1 MTASREPNERP
12 DSPADPRASVFI
24 DQGRADD
31 EVIELRG
38 VRTHNLHAVDVDI
51 PRFALT
57 VVSGVSGS
65 GKSSLA
71 FDTLYAE
78 GQRRYTESLSTYAR
92 QFLQQM
98 ERPPVDEIRNVQP
111 ALALRQKNDVS
122 NARSTVS
129 TITELDDHLQL
140 VFSHAGVTHCP
151 NGHGPVRRDTVANVV
166 DSLLELEEGTRV
178 VVVGVVEATES
189 EHRSAVLK
197 QLVQEGY
204 RRLYLDRETVEIDDA
219 SELDRLLDLE
229 RFPVVVDRLS
239 LRPDD
244 KQRIAEAVE
253 TGFGVGRGRIE
264 IWEHDSD
271 REGPHVFDQA
281 FRCNACAE
289 EFVEPQPALF
299 TFNSSLGACPN
310 CNGFGKTIGLDF
322 KKVIPNPNL
331 SILDGAV
338 AAFGTPKYSSWQR
351 KLVEA
356 MRDEG
361 IPLDI
366 PYRKLD
372 RSHQRFIREGRK
384 GSGWK
389 GIRGFFK
396 DLQKK
401 QYKTHIR
408 IFLAKYRG
416 YDDCEACKGTRLS
429 AEARNVRFHDLLI
442 ADFWDMRVEQAREW
456 FHELEMTELE
466 EAAVGIVV
474 DEIRDR
480 LDYLDEVGVGYLPL
494 GRPSRT
500 LSGGEMQRIHLTT
513 SLGRSLTDT
522 LYVLDEPTAGLH
534 ARDSAKLLEVLYRL
548 RDLGNTVV
556 VVEHDPEI
564 IRGGDYVVELGP
576 LGGEKGGNLVFQGD
590 METFRE
596 ADTLTSRSL
605 EARLVVPGRNREP
618 ATEFVRIVG
627 ALENNLDNLTVD
639 IPHERLTAVTGV
651 SGSGKSTLMHAILYN
666 GWRRSQ
672 GQGGVDAGTV
682 EALEGLEGFD
692 EVVMMDQAAL
702 GRSSRSNP
710 MSYTKAYDDIRKVF
724 ADTRSAKLAGLTAG
738 DFSFNS
744 PGGRCEDCQGLGYQT
759 IDMHFIADVEVL
771 CETCNGHRFTKK
783 VLDVDYRGHNIYDV
797 FRMTVDEGVEFFEG
811 HTALLRKLRPLQEVG
826 LGYVRMGQ
834 TTSTLSGGE
843 AQRVKLATYIA
854 AGNKR
859 GDTRPV
865 FFIFDEP
872 TVGLHYADVE
882 TLVRALRKLIELGH
896 TVAVI
901 EHNID
906 LIAQCDHV
914 IDLGPDAG
922 PRGGKLVATGTP
934 EEVATVEESVT
945 GKYLREYLS

>member
-1 MTASREPNERP
+1 MTAVNDALLSDIFLEKQR
-12 DSPADPRASVFI
+12 S
-24 DQGRADD
+24 D
-31 EVIELRG
+31 EETIELRG
-38 VRTHNLHAVDVDI
+38 VRTHNLKGVDVDI

-57 VVSGVSGS
+57 IVSGVSGS

-98 ERPPVDEIRNVQP
+98 ERPPVDSIHNVQP

-122 NARSTVS
+122 NARSTVG
-129 TITELDDHLQL
+129 TITEVDDHLQL

-151 NGHGPVRRDTVANVV
+151 NGHGPVRRDTVMNVV
-166 DSLLELEEGTRV
+166 DQLLQLEDGARV
-178 VVVGVVEATES
+178 VLVGVVEATEE
-189 EHRSAVLK
+189 EHRAAVLK

-204 RRLYLDRETVEIDDA
+204 RRLYIDRETVEIDDA
-219 SELDRLLDLE
+219 SEFERLVELE
-229 RFPVVVDRLS
+229 KFPVVVDRLA
-239 LRPDD
+239 LRADD
-244 KQRIAEAVE
+244 RQRVAEAVE
-253 TGFGVGRGRIE
+253 TGFSVGRGRIE
-264 IWEHDSD
+264 VFEHDD
-271 REGPHVFDQA
+271 PDAAPHVFDQA
-281 FRCNACAE
+281 FRCNVCSE

-331 SILDGAV
+331 TILDGAV
-338 AAFGTPKYSSWQR
+338 AAFSTPKYSSWQR
-351 KLVEA
+351 KLVDA

-372 RSHQRFIREGRK
+372 NKWQRFVREGKK
-384 GSGWK
+384 GSGWQ

-396 DLQKK
+396 DLKKK
-401 QYKTHIR
+401 QYKTHVR

-416 YDDCEACKGTRLS
+416 YDDCEACQGTRLS
-429 AEARNVRFHDLLI
+429 AAARNVRFHDHLI
-442 ADFWDMRVEQAREW
+442 SDFWEMRIEQARDW
-456 FHELEMTELE
+456 FHENDLTAQE

-474 DEIRDR
+474 EEIRDR
-480 LDYLDEVGVGYLPL
+480 LDYLFEVGVGYLPV

-534 ARDSAKLLEVLYRL
+534 ARDSARLLEVLYRL

-576 LGGEKGGNLVFQGD
+576 LGGEKGGELVFQGP
-590 METFRE
+590 MSTFRKS
-596 ADTLTSRSL
+596 DTLTAKSL
-605 EARLVVPGRNREP
+605 EARLIVAGRNRAEP
-618 ATEFVRIVG
+618 TETIRIVG
-627 ALENNLDNLTVD
+627 ALENNLDNLTVE
-639 IPHERLTAVTGV
+639 IPKERLTAVTGV
-651 SGSGKSTLMHAILYN
+651 SGSGKSTLMHTILYN

-682 EALEGLEGFD
+682 EALEGLEDFD
-692 EVVMMDQAAL
+692 EVVMMDQASL

-710 MSYTKAYDDIRKVF
+710 MSYTKAYDDIRKVY

-771 CETCNGHRFTKK
+771 CETCNGRRFTKK
-783 VLDVDYRGHNIYDV
+783 VLDVDYRGHNIHDV
-797 FRMTVDEGVEFFEG
+797 FRMTVDEGIEFFEG
-811 HTALLRKLRPLQEVG
+811 HRALLRKLRPLQQVG

-854 AGNKR
+854 AGQKR
-859 GDTRPV
+859 GETKPV

-882 TLVRALRKLIELGH
+882 TLVLALRKLIDLGH

-906 LIAQCDHV
+906 LIAQCDHI

-922 PRGGKLVATGTP
+922 PRGGKLVASGSP
-934 EEVATVEESVT
+934 EEVAATEGSVT
-945 GKYLREYLS
+945 GQYLREYLG

>member
-1 MTASREPNERP
+1 MTV
-12 DSPADPRASVFI
+12 SPKELHEVFPEK
-24 DQGRADD
+24 RSDD
-31 EVIELRG
+31 EAQIELRG
-38 VRTHNLHAVDVDI
+38 VRTHNLQSVDVNI
-51 PRFALT
+51 PRFELT

-98 ERPPVDEIRNVQP
+98 ERPPVDEIKNVQP

-122 NARSTVS
+122 NARSTVG

-140 VFSHAGVTHCP
+140 VFSHAGETHCP
-151 NGHGPVRRDTVANVV
+151 NGHGPVRRDTVSNVV
-166 DSLLELEEGTRV
+166 DELLELEDGARV

-219 SELDRLLDLE
+219 DALDQLLDLE
-229 RFPVVVDRLS
+229 RFPVVVDRLA

-253 TGFGVGRGRIE
+253 TGFAVGRGRIE
-264 IWEHDSD
+264 VFEHDSD
-271 REGPHVFDQA
+271 RKEPHVFDQA
-281 FRCNACAE
+281 FRCNVCAT

-322 KKVIPNPNL
+322 KKVIPNPNV

-338 AAFGTPKYSSWQR
+338 AAFSTPKYSAWQKR
-351 KLVEA
+351 LVEA

-366 PYRKLD
+366 AYRKLD
-372 RSHQRFIREGRK
+372 PKWQRFIREGKR

-396 DLQKK
+396 ELQQK
-401 QYKTHIR
+401 QYKTHVR

-416 YDDCEACKGTRLS
+416 YDDCEACQGTRLS

-442 ADFWDMRVEQAREW
+442 ADFWEMRIEQARKW
-456 FHELEMTELE
+456 FHELELTPLE
-466 EAAVGIVV
+466 EATVGIVIE
-474 DEIRDR
+474 EIRDR
-480 LDYLDEVGVGYLPL
+480 LDYLEEVGVGYLPV

-534 ARDSAKLLEVLYRL
+534 ARDSARLLEVLYRL

-576 LGGEKGGNLVFQGD
+576 LGGEKGGKLVFQGE
-590 METFRE
+590 MAEFRKSG
-596 ADTLTSRSL
+596 TLTAKSL
-605 EARLVVPGRNREP
+605 DARLVVPGRDREP
-618 ATEFVRIVG
+618 TTDFIRIVG
-627 ALENNLDNLTVD
+627 ALENNLDDLTVE
-639 IPHERLTAVTGV
+639 IPKERLTAVTGV
-651 SGSGKSTLMHAILYN
+651 SGSGKSTLMHSILYN
-666 GWRRSQ
+666 GWRRSK

-682 EALEGLEGFD
+682 EALEGLDDFE
-692 EVVMMDQAAL
+692 EVVMMDQASL

-759 IDMHFIADVEVL
+759 IDMHFIADVEVV
-771 CETCNGHRFTKK
+771 CETCNGRRFTKK
-783 VLDVDYRGHNIYDV
+783 VLDVEYRGHNIYDV
-797 FRMTVDEGVEFFEG
+797 FKMTVDQGVEFFEG
-811 HTALLRKLRPLQEVG
+811 HNALLRKLQPLQEVG

-859 GDTRPV
+859 GETQPV

-882 TLVRALRKLIELGH
+882 TLVLALRKLIEIGH

-922 PRGGKLVATGTP
+922 PRGGKLVASGSP
-934 EEVATVEESVT
+934 EEVAGTEGSVT
-945 GKYLREYLS
+945 GQYLREYLG